1 MLAYIGNL
9 PPLSDANRHQGP
21 YALIM
26 APTRELAQQIE
37 SETRKFAAP
46 MGYTCVSIVGGRS
59 VDEQQYNLRDG
70 AEIIIATPGR
80 LKDVIDRHVLVLSQ
94 CSYVVMDEAD
104 RMVDLGFEEELT
116 YILEA
121 LPAGNEKPA
130 GIEVDKLMEVQEGD
144 QAWRVTTLFSATM
157 PPAVERLTKKYL
169 RKPAIVTIGVAG
181 QAVDTV
187 EQRTEF
193 ISGDEKK
200 KYVPSLPVRPFASLL
215 ADSLVPPGN
224 ASSKFWEASVCH
236 LR

>member
-1 MLAYIGNL
+1 MLAYIGKL
-9 PPLSDANRHQGP
+9 PPLTDVNRHQGP
-21 YALIM
+21 YALIL

-46 MGYTCVSIVGGRS
+46 MGYNCVSIVGGRS
-59 VDEQQYNLRDG
+59 VDEQQYNLREG

-121 LPAGNEKPA
+121 LPSDNAKPE
-130 GIEVDKLMEVQEGD
+130 GISVDASTEMKEEGL
-144 QAWRVTTLFSATM
+144 AWRVTTLFSATM

-181 QAVDTV
+181 Q
-187 EQRTEF
+187 
-193 ISGDEKK
+193 
-200 KYVPSLPVRPFASLL
+200 VRCSTLSTRFSAILTSR
-215 ADSLVPPGN
+215 N
-224 ASSKFWEASVCH
+224 
-236 LR
+236 